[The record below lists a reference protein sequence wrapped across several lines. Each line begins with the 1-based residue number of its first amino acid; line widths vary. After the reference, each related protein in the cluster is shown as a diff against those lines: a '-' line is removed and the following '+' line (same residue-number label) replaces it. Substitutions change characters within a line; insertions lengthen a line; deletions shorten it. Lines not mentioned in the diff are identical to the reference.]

1 MSFIKSFVTKH
12 IYAAAETRPTGQ
24 EAIAVFFY
32 GAAPSIAEITALAA
46 GAEAVTTEEEGKT
59 RITLTWPDVST
70 VITIDPN
77 WDKAVQMEGMR
88 GWTERFPKR
97 VRELEEVK
105 TLVASFD
112 TVQACYG
119 TVTKPGLDTD
129 NKVVNLLKA
138 LASLHDKDRGGF
150 FFSRN
155 SFYGIDGLRVTGY
168 DEDPVWLGKP
178 AV

>member
-32 GAAPSIAEITALAA
+32 GPAPSVAEITALAS
-46 GAEAVTTEEEGKT
+46 GADTAITEEEGKT

-77 WDKAVQMEGMR
+77 WDKVVQMEGMR

-97 VRELEEVK
+97 VRELAEVK
-105 TLVASFD
+105 ALIASFD

-119 TVTKPGLDTD
+119 TVTKPGLDLD
-129 NKVVNLLKA
+129 NKVINLLKA
-138 LASLHDKDRGGF
+138 LASLHDKERGGF

-155 SFYGIDGLRVTGY
+155 SFYGIDGVRITGY
-168 DEDPVWLGKP
+168 NEDPITLGTP